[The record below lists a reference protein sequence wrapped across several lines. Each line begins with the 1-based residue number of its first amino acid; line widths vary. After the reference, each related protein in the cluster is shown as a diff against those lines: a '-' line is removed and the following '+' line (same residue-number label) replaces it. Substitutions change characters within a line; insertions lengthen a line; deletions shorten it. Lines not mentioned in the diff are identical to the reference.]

1 MVTALMKSLNVKG
14 VEDSAPRMDRQ
25 SIDDDGKQFAIV
37 DSEDE

>member
-1 MVTALMKSLNVKG
+1 MMTALMKSLNVKD
-14 VEDSAPRMDRQ
+14 VEDPAPRIERR